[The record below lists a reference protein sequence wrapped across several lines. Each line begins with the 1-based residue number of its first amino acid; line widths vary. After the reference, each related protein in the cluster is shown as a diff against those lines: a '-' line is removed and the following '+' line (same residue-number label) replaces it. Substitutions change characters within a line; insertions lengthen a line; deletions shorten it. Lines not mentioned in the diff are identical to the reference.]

1 METPCIPP
9 LKILHRL
16 LNVKEYL
23 KKCNL
28 EPEDDCPFCDEV
40 ESIEHV
46 FLYCSYN
53 DNFFNKC
60 ISWIDNIVEVSF
72 QISPEEIL
80 FTIKKRKLR
89 YYHRSV

>member
-1 METPCIPP
+1 MIQF
-9 LKILHRL
+9 KIIHRL